1 MEMIQAVRVF
11 DQILRAVLLVGL
23 VVSFTV
29 ALTTWAVRNKY
40 LDAFGGWSRW
50 VRRWSDPILAPLERQ
65 LVRRGRNPQE
75 APTWLLG
82 IVAVVGILVLNLTR
96 WLVGTVVTI
105 AALGEGGPLPVIGF
119 LVDLIY
125 SALLLAL
132 LVRVIGS
139 WVGATRWTTAIRWSY
154 TLTDWLV
161 LPIQKRLPPFGPFD
175 LSPILAY
182 FALLLVR
189 GLVLRIL

>member
-1 MEMIQAVRVF
+1 
-11 DQILRAVLLVGL
+11 
-23 VVSFTV
+23 
-29 ALTTWAVRNKY
+29 
-40 LDAFGGWSRW
+40 
-50 VRRWSDPILAPLERQ
+50 
-65 LVRRGRNPQE
+65 
-75 APTWLLG
+75 
-82 IVAVVGILVLNLTR
+82 
-96 WLVGTVVTI
+96 VVTI

-119 LVDLIY
+119 LVDLLY

-182 FALLLVR
+182 FALLLLR